1 MRFFLVDR
9 VDELR
14 PGELARGV
22 KNLSLTEDLFQDH
35 FPEHP
40 VFPGTLLIEALA
52 QLSGFLAECSFHQDS
67 TETRRAVL
75 TQIDKAKLHL
85 PCRPGD
91 QIELVSR
98 LASQLEGAAQLET
111 EALVRGER
119 AASATLT
126 FRLLKVD
133 SEQVH
138 EQRRALYRLWTSEL
152 NLPFAIR

>member
-9 VDELR
+9 VHELR

-52 QLSGFLAECSFHQDS
+52 QLSGFLAECSFHQGS
-67 TETRRAVL
+67 SETRRAVL
-75 TQIDKAKLHL
+75 AQIDKAKLHL

-91 QIELVSR
+91 QIELVAR
-98 LASQLEGAAQLET
+98 LASQLEGATQLEA

-126 FRLLKVD
+126 FRLLKVESD
-133 SEQVH
+133 KLH
-138 EQRRALYRLWTSEL
+138 EQRRALYQLWTRDL